1 MPQPS
6 TAQRSRHARPLAY
19 ATLPRIT
26 RPRAF
31 AFTDLA
37 GSSELADRLG
47 DRRFAALI
55 RAHNDIVRRLAE
67 RHHGREAGFL
77 GDGFLITF
85 VEAAD
90 AVAFA
95 VALQR
100 AVAARLPQARLRVGI
115 HAGSGVPEG
124 RTFIGRDVVIARRL
138 CEHAAPGEV
147 LASARV
153 QALAPRASARFE
165 PAGRL
170 ALKGLSRPVVAA
182 AVT

>member
-6 TAQRSRHARPLAY
+6 AAQRPRHARPLDY
-19 ATLPRIT
+19 DTLPRIT

-31 AFTDLA
+31 AFTDLT

-55 RAHNDIVRRLAE
+55 RAHNAIVRGLVE

-77 GDGFLITF
+77 GDGFLLTF
-85 VEAAD
+85 AEAAD

-100 AVAARLPQARLRVGI
+100 AMAEQLPQARL
-115 HAGSGVPEG
+115 
-124 RTFIGRDVVIARRL
+124 
-138 CEHAAPGEV
+138 
-147 LASARV
+147 
-153 QALAPRASARFE
+153 
-165 PAGRL
+165 
-170 ALKGLSRPVVAA
+170 
-182 AVT
+182 